1 MVRTV
6 CVDKNGLKKGAWSQ
20 EEDDK
25 LRSHVLNYGHRNW
38 RKLPRFAGLSRC
50 GKSCR
55 LRWMNYLCPE
65 VKRGNFSK
73 EEDDLIIRMHQELGN
88 KWSKIAT
95 KLPGRT
101 DNEIKNHWHTQLK
114 KREKHSESTSELMEN
129 QPNKTPQSVIT
140 VPSENLQPERAVS
153 YNAPFRPIILESS
166 PLPHEGSQNSLF
178 WGGINRVSEDCTLTS
193 MDIFEDS
200 GQDFW
205 TQPFV
210 ADKDGDYKG
219 DGYYSFY
226 HSSNDDNMDLITQV
240 IEDLPEI

>member
-38 RKLPRFAGLSRC
+38 RKLPRFAGR
-50 GKSCR
+50 R
-55 LRWMNYLCPE
+55 T
-65 VKRGNFSK
+65 F
-73 EEDDLIIRMHQELGN
+73 LI
-88 KWSKIAT
+88 WSKIAT

-226 HSSNDDNMDLITQV
+226 HSSNDDNMDLITQKY
-240 IEDLPEI
+240 